1 MNILDVVP
9 WFVVRLVGLGG
20 EVQGDV
26 EEVHLNPVGLGPWD
40 LQSVALH
47 YPVDLLQGQL
57 GLPVGEAAGGKTIV
71 PVEADVDAGGLE
83 LGQQVQTQ

>member
-26 EEVHLNPVGLGPWD
+26 EEYL
-40 LQSVALH
+40 
-47 YPVDLLQGQL
+47 
-57 GLPVGEAAGGKTIV
+57 
-71 PVEADVDAGGLE
+71 
-83 LGQQVQTQ
+83 TQARM